1 MFDAVCSYAI
11 LAAKERGGSVT
22 TMSDKNIF
30 VTRKL
35 PETALA
41 PIHSVGAVRI
51 WEPDEIIPR
60 PVLLQ
65 SVATADALLCMVT
78 ERIDDELLDH
88 ALRLRIVANMAVGYD
103 NVDVAALTRRGV
115 VLTNTPG
122 VLTETTADLAFAL
135 MLAIARHLGE
145 GERIVRE
152 GRWGTWSP
160 FAFLGRDVH
169 HATLGIIGLGRIGAA
184 VARRAKGF
192 EMRVLY
198 ANRGRNQEAEEQLGC
213 IKADL
218 PTLLAESDFVVVLT
232 PLTAETRGLLSTPQF
247 QQMKR
252 TACLINAARG
262 PIVDQKALYL
272 ALRDGVIADA
282 ALDVTDPEPIPRD
295 DPLLTLD
302 NCFIVPH
309 VGSASIAA
317 RTQMATLAAEN
328 IAAFLSG
335 KRPPTPVNPEVLK

>member
-1 MFDAVCSYAI
+1 
-11 LAAKERGGSVT
+11 
-22 TMSDKNIF
+22 MSEKNIF

-35 PETALA
+35 PEEALT
-41 PIHSVGAVRI
+41 ILKSVGKLDLWDR
-51 WEPDEIIPR
+51 DEVMPR
-60 PVLLQ
+60 PALLRQ
-65 SVATADALLCMVT
+65 LATTDALLSMVT
-78 ERIDDELLDH
+78 ERIDDELLGY
-88 ALRLRIVANMAVGYD
+88 APRLQIVANMAVGYD
-103 NVDVAALTRRGV
+103 NVEVAALTKRRI

-135 MLAIARHLGE
+135 LLAIARRLGE

-160 FAFLGRDVH
+160 FSFLGRDVH

-192 EMRVLY
+192 DMRILY
-198 ANRGRNQEAEEQLGC
+198 ANRGRNLEAEENLGC
-213 IKADL
+213 IRVEL
-218 PTLLAESDFVVVLT
+218 PTLLGEADFVMVLT
-232 PLTAETRGLLSTPQF
+232 PLTVETRGMLSTPQF

-262 PIVDQKALYL
+262 PIVDQQALYL
-272 ALRDGVIADA
+272 ALRDGLIAGA
-282 ALDVTDPEPIPRD
+282 ALDVTDPEPLPKT

-302 NCFIVPH
+302 NCLVVPH
-309 VGSASIAA
+309 IGSASIAT
-317 RTQMATLAAEN
+317 RTRMATLAAEN

-335 KRPPTPVNPEVLK
+335 QRPPTPVNPEVLG